1 LKIIEFILDLTVK
14 GSTPGDVA
22 DLLMKTYSIK
32 ISRQTIMNIIKKYLE
47 KFLEF
52 EVKLKHKLESR
63 EWQIDDTPQIF
74 PRSNKGDGNAEDKKS
89 RFVWITNFL
98 AVDSRYWLSAYV
110 AHDRTAYASCNALK
124 TAIKRGK
131 YVPPGGVSCDGYEG
145 HIKGIRMAFPFI
157 QINSKTKIEDFGHIN
172 LIENLHSYMRRKGI
186 KKRGRFRS
194 IESLKCFVELLRIY
208 YNFLHEHSV
217 LGTTPAAKAGI
228 APPFKSWGEF
238 ICYVFRL
245 LK

>member
-1 LKIIEFILDLTVK
+1 
-14 GSTPGDVA
+14 
-22 DLLMKTYSIK
+22 
-32 ISRQTIMNIIKKYLE
+32 MNIIKKYLE

-131 YVPPGGVSCDGYEG
+131 YVPLGGVSCDGYEG